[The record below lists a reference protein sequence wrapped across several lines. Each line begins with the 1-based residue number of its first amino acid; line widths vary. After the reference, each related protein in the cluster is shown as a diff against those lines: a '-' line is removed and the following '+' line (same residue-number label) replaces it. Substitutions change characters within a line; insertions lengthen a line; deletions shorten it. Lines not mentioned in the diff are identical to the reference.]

1 MAVNKVLYDIN
12 GESIIDASGHYP
24 VYGINGTEFKVNKV
38 VYGETALIDI
48 TDSTVDASS
57 VSEGKVFYRADGTK
71 AVGTM
76 TGVTVETG
84 DGATID
90 GDTLVLPESDDPVYQ
105 SKTVTPT
112 TGTQT
117 VTADSGYDALEQVT
131 VNPIPSNYIIPSGS
145 QTISANGT
153 YDITSKAS
161 VVVDVPTSGGGG
173 LNTQMWMGNDYVA
186 VTSYTATDATL
197 TIAKTGTYTV
207 TWTGWRN
214 NSGNT
219 AGSRLYINDE
229 AYGSAV
235 TTFTGTYG
243 QVVTLT
249 DVELSEGDVIEVRAR
264 ARSTSYRMYVSNL
277 IAMQTA

>member
-24 VYGINGTEFKVNKV
+24 VYGINGTEYKVNKV

-48 TDSTVDASS
+48 TDSTVDANS

-76 TGVTVETG
+76 TGG
-84 DGATID
+84 
-90 GDTLVLPESDDPVYQ
+90 
-105 SKTVTPT
+105 
-112 TGTQT
+112 
-117 VTADSGYDALEQVT
+117 T
-131 VNPIPSNYIIPSGS
+131 VNTGS
-145 QTISANGT
+145 DGE
-153 YDITSKAS
+153 
-161 VVVDVPTSGGGG
+161 VDGETLILTQGGGM
-173 LNTQMWMGNDYVA
+173 NTQMWMGNDYVA

-219 AGSRLYINDE
+219 AGSQLYINGT

-249 DVELSEGDVIEVRAR
+249 DVELSQGDVIEVRAR

-277 IAMQTA
+277 VAMQTA